1 MPQTVE
7 AQAFLSRIAQLPQ
20 GPGNTEA
27 LLRALQPSLDDEAE
41 LRKLFAADK
50 KHVRLNDPYVG
61 LVDIFDAPA
70 DIRTTRARVVSNEDD
85 LTAQYILPLS
95 EKQRRKDGDP
105 AMVSSLEEFKKNWAI
120 FSEGSLSQLTDW
132 SNVVVAGGSIQAC
145 LTPLPESAKTSKR
158 AMRKYFHNTA
168 FPTSDVDVF
177 LYGLTPEQAEAKM
190 QTIYEAVRDS
200 VPWDVTCVRTKHTV
214 SIHSQYPYRSVQ
226 IVLRLYSSPA
236 EILAGFDVDA
246 PCCLYD
252 GERVWA
258 NPRAIVAMMRQCNTV
273 DMSRRSPSYE
283 VRLAKYSARG
293 FEIHVPNLRRED
305 VDPTIF
311 ERSIIRVQGLARL
324 LVLERLSDETTRN
337 RYLADRRTLRA
348 RPQANM
354 DFSRRRKRMKGDL
367 KADADFGGLEMND
380 YDVPSLHIPYGPGW
394 DARRID
400 KLVYQTDL
408 GMNSPYNPKNKGRS
422 LHRHPAFFG
431 TMKECLEDCCEFCP
445 EPKDEE
451 ERKLQEAE
459 DESYVRGRIQF
470 IQENP
475 GRQSM
480 SGSFNPIDEGE
491 WSEQAYMGPTEKLFN
506 AIVSGDRIFVARV
519 ISEGETDLDRR
530 DHVGRTALHVAI
542 LSKEVD
548 IACDLIDAG
557 ARMTSRLVDGRTA
570 LHLAAQLDLPAVV
583 RKLLERSAINAE
595 KAKEEEEAAKKAKA
609 ADEMEV
615 DDEEQKDEE
624 DSDED
629 ADDDDSEDSERDS
642 SEDDW
647 SSDDGKKKKA
657 GDSSGQMADVGQI
670 PEDEPDVPD
679 VFDVNL
685 PDWDYAFTALHYAV
699 ASGSLGAIDE
709 LLAAG
714 ADPKAVNLPDSRKA
728 VFIQPLVLAALTN
741 EVDVAREVAKR
752 LFAKG
757 AISSEADDNLFT
769 VFHKVV
775 TVANPLLVDAFLQHD
790 PNAKAVID
798 SPYMAKN
805 CEATFPVVSAIAKG
819 SYATLAVLLANGARC
834 KYTEEDWSRARD
846 LRRDVWKQWNAT
858 WQSMIYHPVEAS
870 LAQLDVVVSLLVN
883 IGAEFDIGNR
893 DSNWNNA
900 SQGMSILDYVRGIIP
915 ALQKDADALLGRAD
929 LELERPSFRQ
939 LAASSGWKGTRGE
952 YLLKLSE
959 ADSRYATLTKQ
970 HAERRA
976 KVLDA
981 IAYFQE
987 VETLLVSKGAKTLKE
1002 LNPESD
1008 IKADV
1013 ASTYFQS
1020 TLNALR
1026 HYRPSTAY
1034 YKMTGGII
1042 RLQEMPDYLTSL
1054 CDELFEAC
1062 SEGDNAKIEELCLPK
1077 DSNGKLEGKLLQIT
1091 CRFGGGQYG
1100 ITPLSVALQKRR
1112 WDTARLVLAIAT
1124 AQYKPEEGKPAKF
1137 VMPKKF
1143 ALDDDG
1149 SGDESDSD
1157 SDEDMDDDETEAIN
1171 FVDIAQR
1178 PSQVQTNVPPAD
1190 LLGLVDGYIDP
1201 QTKGIIGVT
1210 PLRKAIME
1218 NDFEA
1223 FVQIADLYKSL
1234 PTPGTLPEIAL
1245 SWALSY
1251 DRPEM
1256 LDEIIRRT
1264 GKGIYAETPEEEE
1277 EETVDHD
1284 STKPT
1289 RPPAKVYL
1297 GLNVHGKKRKDL
1309 AQKADPDAPSATD
1322 NFRLPILWEAAHK
1335 GAIGVLRYLATER
1348 PTAAYDYYAAAHSD
1362 KTAKYIRRIRDDIP
1376 QKLGWTSNQLNESV
1390 VTAAVI
1396 GNQLEVLKAL
1406 VDLRPAEMQSALMSR
1421 INYAGF
1427 NHILVAAFWGCSPE
1441 MFDYLLSKGV
1451 SPTETDARGWNIF
1464 HILAAQNPSSEA
1476 HLALFKHVMEK
1487 LPDITS
1493 RLLLQQSKGALNTP
1507 LHIAAKT
1514 RSLPAAQLLLQNKAP
1529 MFTLR
1534 DRNGSTVLHHV
1545 VKNGLAE
1552 MTRLVA
1558 EASPTEALHME
1569 DGVGI
1574 TPLEIAALLWLRE
1587 KTSWR
1592 LFANPPRA
1600 GSLGR
1605 TLQFVQQPRE
1615 VSSEDVK
1622 LFRETIEY
1630 LTASGRLRTGT
1641 KLATELSA
1649 FVDKLDARAKKQAIA
1664 NSETDTA
1671 SVQLD
1676 ARALPKQHDPE
1687 KTFTYIS
1694 SATSA
1699 RPGRRGLVHLID
1711 VHRSVKV
1718 SIERSIDNSQDNKKK
1733 DDDMEEAK
1741 AESEDARSKK
1751 RSVVSH
1757 YWSPSVLASPFEDD
1771 TL

>member
-1 MPQTVE
+1 MPQTIE
-7 AQAFLSRIAQLPQ
+7 AQAFLSRIAQLSQ
-20 GPGNTEA
+20 GPGTTEA
-27 LLRALQPSLDDEAE
+27 LLRALQPSLDDEAA

-50 KHVRLNDPYVG
+50 DHVRLSDPYVG
-61 LVDIFDAPA
+61 LVDIFDAPE
-70 DIRTTRARVVSNEDD
+70 DIRTTRARVVSSEDD

-95 EKQRRKDGDP
+95 EKERRKDGDP
-105 AMVSSLEEFKKNWAI
+105 AMVSSLEEFKKNWTI

-132 SNVVVAGGSIQAC
+132 SNVVVAGGSVQAC
-145 LTPLPESAKTSKR
+145 LTPIPESAKVSKR

-177 LYGLTPEQAEAKM
+177 LYDLTTEQAEAKM
-190 QTIYEAVRDS
+190 QAIYEAVRDS

-273 DMSRRSPSYE
+273 DMTRRSPSYE

-311 ERSIIRVQGLARL
+311 ERSIVRVQGLARL
-324 LVLERLSDETTRN
+324 LVLERLSDEATRI

-348 RPQANM
+348 RPQASM
-354 DFSRRRKRMKGDL
+354 DFARRRKRMKGDL
-367 KADADFGGLEMND
+367 KADADFVGLEMND
-380 YDVPSLHIPYGPGW
+380 YDIQSLHIPYGPGW

-408 GMNSPYNPKNKGRS
+408 GMNSPYNPKNKGRR

-445 EPKDEE
+445 EPKNEE
-451 ERKLQEAE
+451 EKKLQETE

-475 GRQSM
+475 GRQSI

-506 AIVSGDRIFVARV
+506 AIVSGDRISVARV
-519 ISEGETDLDRR
+519 IATGETDLNRR
-530 DHVGRTALHVAI
+530 DHVGRTALQVAI
-542 LSKEVD
+542 LSKETD

-570 LHLAAQLDLPAVV
+570 LHLAAQLDLPSVV
-583 RKLLERSAINAE
+583 RKLLERSAVNAE

-609 ADEMEV
+609 VDEIEV
-615 DDEEQKDEE
+615 DDVEGEDGANNDE
-624 DSDED
+624 
-629 ADDDDSEDSERDS
+629 DDDDDDDEDSERDS
-642 SEDDW
+642 SENDW
-647 SSDDGKKKKA
+647 SSDDGKDKDNA
-657 GDSSGQMADVGQI
+657 GNDADQAADVGQI

-714 ADPKAVNLPDSRKA
+714 ADPKAFSLPDSRKA
-728 VFIQPLVLAALTN
+728 VYIQPLVLAALTN
-741 EVDVAREVAKR
+741 GVDVADEVVKR
-752 LFAKG
+752 LFSKG

-775 TVANPLLVDAFLQHD
+775 TVGNPLLVDTFLQHD

-798 SPYMAKN
+798 APCMTRN

-819 SYATLAVLLANGARC
+819 SYATLAVLLANGARWT
-834 KYTEEDWSRARD
+834 YTEEDWSRARD

-858 WQSMIYHPVEAS
+858 WQSMIFHPVEVS
-870 LAQLDVVVSLLVN
+870 LAQLDVVVNLLVN
-883 IGAEFDIGNR
+883 IGAEYNIGNR
-893 DSNWNNA
+893 DSNWDNA
-900 SQGMSILDYVRGIIP
+900 TQCVTILDYVRGIIP
-915 ALQKDADALLGRAD
+915 ALQKDAEALVDRAD

-939 LAASSGWKGTRGE
+939 LAACPGWKGIRGE

-959 ADSRYATLTKQ
+959 ADPRYATLAKQ
-970 HAERRA
+970 HAEKRA
-976 KVLDA
+976 KVMDA

-987 VETLLVSKGAKTLKE
+987 AETLLMSKGAKTWKE
-1002 LNPESD
+1002 LYPERD
-1008 IKADV
+1008 VQADV
-1013 ASTYFQS
+1013 SGTYFQS

-1034 YKMTGGII
+1034 YRMTGGFV
-1042 RLQEMPDYLTSL
+1042 RLEEMPDYLTNL

-1062 SEGDNAKIEELCLPK
+1062 REGNNAKIQELCLPK
-1077 DSNGKLEGKLLQIT
+1077 DGNRDGKPEGKLLQIT

-1100 ITPLSVALQKRR
+1100 VTPLSVALQNRH

-1124 AQYKPEEGKPAKF
+1124 AQYKPEEGKPSKF
-1137 VMPKKF
+1137 AMPKNF
-1143 ALDDDG
+1143 ALDDED
-1149 SGDESDSD
+1149 SADESESDGDE
-1157 SDEDMDDDETEAIN
+1157 EMDDDEREAIN
-1171 FVDIAQR
+1171 FVDIAKR
-1178 PSQVQTNVPPAD
+1178 PSQVQTNVHPAD
-1190 LLGLVDGYIDP
+1190 LLTMVDGYVDP
-1201 QTKGIIGVT
+1201 TTKEIVGVT

-1218 NDFEA
+1218 NDFET

-1234 PTPGTLPEIAL
+1234 PGTVTLSNTAL
-1245 SWALSY
+1245 SWTMSY

-1256 LDEIIRRT
+1256 LDEVIRRT
-1264 GKGIYAETPEEEE
+1264 GNGIHVETPEEEE
-1277 EETVDHD
+1277 EEHPDNHG
-1284 STKPT
+1284 STKPA
-1289 RPPAKVYL
+1289 RAPAKTYL

-1309 AQKADPDAPSATD
+1309 AQ
-1322 NFRLPILWEAAHK
+1322 NK
-1335 GAIGVLRYLATER
+1335 GSVGVIRYLATER
-1348 PTAAYDYYAAAHSD
+1348 PTAAYDYYAATHSD
-1362 KTAKYIRRIRDDIP
+1362 RAAKYIRRVRGDIP
-1376 QKLGWTSNQLNESV
+1376 KKLGWTSNALNESV

-1396 GNQLEVLKAL
+1396 GNKLDVLKAL
-1406 VDLRPAEMQSALMSR
+1406 VDLHPAQMQSTLMAR

-1427 NHILVAAFWGCSPE
+1427 NHILVAAVWGCSPE
-1441 MFDYLLSKGV
+1441 MFDYLLSMGV
-1451 SPTETDARGWNIF
+1451 SPTETDVRGWNIY
-1464 HILAAQNPSSEA
+1464 HVLAARNASEA
-1476 HLALFKHVMEK
+1476 HLVLMRHVMQK
-1487 LPDITS
+1487 LPEDITS

-1507 LHIAAKT
+1507 LHIAVKCRNPSAL
-1514 RSLPAAQLLLQNKAP
+1514 RLLLQMTTP
-1529 MFTLR
+1529 TFTLR
-1534 DRNGSTVLHHV
+1534 DRHGSTVLHYV
-1545 VKNGLAE
+1545 VKNSLAE

-1569 DGVGI
+1569 DGVGS
-1574 TPLEIAALLWLRE
+1574 TPLEIAALMWLRH

-1592 LFANPPRA
+1592 LFTDSPSVRT
-1600 GSLGR
+1600 LGR
-1605 TLQFVQQPRE
+1605 ALQFAQQPRD
-1615 VSSEDVK
+1615 VSAEDVK
-1622 LFRETIEY
+1622 LLKDTIEH
-1630 LTASGRLRTGT
+1630 LTASGRLRAGT
-1641 KLATELSA
+1641 KLAIELSTL
-1649 FVDKLDARAKKQAIA
+1649 VDKLDDRAKKQAIFSSGKDVA
-1664 NSETDTA
+1664 TSP
-1671 SVQLD
+1671 LD
-1676 ARALPKQHDPE
+1676 ARAHSGQRDVE
-1687 KTFTYIS
+1687 KTYAYIS
-1694 SATSA
+1694 SAVSA
-1699 RPGRRGLVHLID
+1699 RPCRRGLVHLID

-1718 SIERSIDNSQDNKKK
+1718 SIERSIDNSQDEKKK
-1733 DDDMEEAK
+1733 NDDMEEIK
-1741 AESEDARSKK
+1741 TESEDAKSKK
-1751 RSVVSH
+1751 RSVISH
-1757 YWSPSVLASPFEDD
+1757 HWSPLVLASPFDDD
-1771 TL
+1771 TF